1 MIQLY
6 HGDGKGKTTAAV
18 GAAIRAAGR
27 RRTVIFAQFMK
38 GRESGELSVLRQLE
52 QIRVLR
58 CDQAFPFFRDMSD
71 QEKAE
76 LSVIHNRILEEV
88 LMGLREEGANFVVLD
103 EITHACRLALADHTL
118 LEQILDCGRS
128 PDKEILLTGRKPTER
143 LLEVSDYITEM
154 LCIRHPFESGVPA
167 RHGVEL

>member
-38 GRESGELSVLRQLE
+38 GRESGELSVLRTLE
-52 QIRVLR
+52 QVHILR

-71 QEKAE
+71 QDQAE
-76 LSVIHNRILEEV
+76 LTRIHNRILETV
-88 LMGLREEGANFVVLD
+88 LTEMQKNGADFAVLD
-103 EITHACRLALADHTL
+103 EITHACRLGLADDAL
-118 LEQILDCGRS
+118 LERILDCGHS
-128 PDKEILLTGRKPTER
+128 QDKEIIMTGRKPPER
-143 LLEVSDYITEM
+143 LMEVSDYMTEM
-154 LCIRHPFESGVPA
+154 RCVRHPYAAGIPA
-167 RHGVEL
+167 REGIEL